1 MYRSKC
7 TECLLCKWF
16 VSWFRFRKLRLG
28 QETSWISHC
37 FSGTGFGFRPTRTR
51 FEEKTETETS
61 LNLIIMFMGSATKHE
76 FYCSVVSSEHHRTLG
91 SVCATGLDLD
101 LEESSSLAGGSE
113 DQQESSDSASF
124 SIPSL
129 ELSDGVTATGNSLDV
144 DDGLSSSYSALAA
157 EGRSPSTEVPSLRD
171 DEKLEAAGETSWQL

>member
-1 MYRSKC
+1 MLQYLI
-7 TECLLCKWF
+7 CLQTHEGKVW
-16 VSWFRFRKLRLG
+16 VDWNWVWTMS
-28 QETSWISHC
+28 SD
-37 FSGTGFGFRPTRTR
+37 
-51 FEEKTETETS
+51 
-61 LNLIIMFMGSATKHE
+61 LIIVMSTGSPSKHT
-76 FYCSVVSSEHHRTLG
+76 FYCSVVFSGPRRTLG
-91 SVCATGLDLD
+91 FVCTTGLDLD

-157 EGRSPSTEVPSLRD
+157 EVCSPSTEVASLRD
-171 DEKLEAAGETSWQL
+171 DEMLEAAGEASRQVLVSQLSEEFKDLNSH